1 MVRFISIGVHR
12 EKVNRRKEK
21 FIEQVPNNNIRFAI
35 EQSRRLPFLHIILT
49 YFVVWKESII
59 LM

>member
-21 FIEQVPNNNIRFAI
+21 FIEQIINYNIRFAI
-35 EQSRRLPFLHIILT
+35 EQSRRLLFLHIILT
-49 YFVVWKESII
+49 YFVVWKESTF
-59 LM
+59 